1 MTLSFNNLGTELQ
14 CLTQTTIT
22 MNKRHLLTMSLA
34 LACASVF
41 AETVDFGGLKFSL
54 TPDGKAVLT
63 SGKAALGTV
72 VIPQYVRGHKVT
84 EIKAN
89 AFQGNT
95 DIRSITINLNHL
107 SADVTRHI

>member
-1 MTLSFNNLGTELQ
+1 M
-14 CLTQTTIT
+14 
-22 MNKRHLLTMSLA
+22 
-34 LACASVF
+34 
-41 AETVDFGGLKFSL
+41 
-54 TPDGKAVLT
+54 LT

-95 DIRSITINLNHL
+95 DIRSITIPATIQRIGACAFYDCKGL
-107 SADVTRHI
+107 SKVEMHSTADRIEDFAFAHCEQLVSIFVATGHHKHRS

>member
-1 MTLSFNNLGTELQ
+1 
-14 CLTQTTIT
+14 

-63 SGKAALGTV
+63 SGKAALALST
-72 VIPQYVRGHKVT
+72 IVRGFLRWRCTQQPT
-84 EIKAN
+84 E
-89 AFQGNT
+89 
-95 DIRSITINLNHL
+95 
-107 SADVTRHI
+107 

>member
-1 MTLSFNNLGTELQ
+1 
-14 CLTQTTIT
+14 

-89 AFQGNT
+89 AF
-95 DIRSITINLNHL
+95 HL
-107 SADVTRHI
+107 